1 MGGGFFYAYCRLLP
15 NCSKCDIIKLTG
27 GRIIMVKIKNI
38 IPNSTADK
46 AGLKEENKIIT
57 INGQK
62 INDYIDYLYQI
73 SEPVIELKIETKSG
87 QIKNIKLQRRPGEE
101 LGIEFREI
109 VFDGLKQCKNNCVFC
124 FVKQQPQ
131 NMRNSLNQMDDDY
144 RFSFLQGSFV
154 TLTNLEQREIERIID
169 KNLSPLNISVHT
181 TNPELRVEMMKNPRA
196 GEINRLLKLFQK
208 NNIQFH
214 TQIVLCPGYNDR
226 EELDKTLADLLDFY
240 PQILSIGIVPV
251 GLTRYRD
258 GLADLRTLTK
268 KEMNNSLEQ
277 IKHWQQKA
285 VEKYSENF
293 IYAADEFYLN
303 TEFKLPVYNNYNDFP
318 QLENGIGLTALL
330 NEEIKEINFPDSLT
344 EQKKIAVITSVL
356 GEKALKKF
364 SDSLKHIDQLEF
376 DFKVAQNEFF
386 GESVTVTGLLT
397 AQDLRAEIKKMN
409 KNKYHK
415 IFIPEIV
422 LNDQM
427 KFLDEVK
434 KEDFLDELSEYNLEF
449 VSNIKEFME
458 VIKNG

>member
-1 MGGGFFYAYCRLLP
+1 
-15 NCSKCDIIKLTG
+15 
-27 GRIIMVKIKNI
+27 MVKIEKV

-46 AGLKEENKIIT
+46 AGLKEEYKIIT

-73 SEPVIELKIETKSG
+73 SEPVIELEIETKNN
-87 QIKNIKLQRRPGEE
+87 QRKNIELQRQPGEE
-101 LGIEFREI
+101 LGIEFKEI
-109 VFDGLKQCKNNCVFC
+109 IFDGLKQCKNNCIFC

-169 KNLSPLNISVHT
+169 KNLSPINVSVHT
-181 TNPELRVEMMKNPRA
+181 TNPELRIEMMKNPRA
-196 GEINRLLKLFQK
+196 GEINRLLNLFQK
-208 NNIQFH
+208 HNIQFH
-214 TQIVLCPGYNDR
+214 TQIVLCPGYNDQA
-226 EELDKTLADLLDFY
+226 ELDKTLADLLDFY

-258 GLADLRTLTK
+258 GLADLRTLTEQ
-268 KEMNNSLEQ
+268 EMKNSLGQ
-277 IKHWQQKA
+277 IKYWQQKA
-285 VEKYSENF
+285 VEKYDENF

-303 TEFKLPVYNNYNDFP
+303 TEFGLPDYNNYNDFP

-330 NEEIKEINFPDSLT
+330 NEQIKEISFPDSLT
-344 EQKKIAVITSVL
+344 EKKRIAIMTSVL
-356 GEKALKKF
+356 GEKSLKKF
-364 SDSLKHIDQLEF
+364 ADSLKNIAHLEL
-376 DFKVAQNEFF
+376 DFKVVKNDFF
-386 GESVTVTGLLT
+386 GERVTVAGLLT
-397 AQDLRAEIKKMN
+397 AQDLKAEIKKI
-409 KNKYHK
+409 KLNKYDK
-415 IFIPEIV
+415 IFIPDIV

-434 KEDFLDELSEYNLEF
+434 KEDFLDELSGYKIEF